1 VRSIQRREVFRPGTL
16 PIAANEVPA
25 LTGIPEHTHEFLEMA
40 IVSRGRGL
48 NVTRGR
54 VTPIEVGSVIL
65 IRPGVWHAYR
75 EPEDL
80 WTFNLYL
87 APELLQREL
96 SWVVEY
102 PQLSHAL
109 LRGDE
114 NLGVLSP
121 EETAMGVG
129 WLGQIRDL
137 PAGTHAPRMTGLVNC
152 VLDLIWSSAATN
164 GGALDSTIA
173 KTVVSMMNTMQGD
186 LARKWS
192 IEDLASGIN
201 ASPAVVHRQ
210 FKAHVGMSPM
220 AWLHQARGEAVAA
233 ELILS
238 GRPVAEIGRLVGWP
252 DPNYLSR
259 RFRSL
264 FGMSPTE
271 YRRRFASG
279 NTMPVPH

>member
-1 VRSIQRREVFRPGTL
+1 M

-25 LTGIPEHTHEFLEMA
+25 LTGIPEHTHEFLELA
-40 IVSRGRGL
+40 IVSRGSGL

-54 VTPIEVGSVIL
+54 VTPIEVGSVVL
-65 IRPGVWHAYR
+65 IRPGIWHAYR
-75 EPEDL
+75 EPDEL

-114 NLGVLSP
+114 NMGILDREQTVL
-121 EETAMGVG
+121 GVG
-129 WLGQIRDL
+129 WLQQIRDL
-137 PAGTHAPRMTGLVNC
+137 PVGTHAPRLTGLVSC
-152 VLDLIWSSAATN
+152 VLDLITASNVTSA
-164 GGALDSTIA
+164 GALDSTNA
-173 KTVVSMMNTMQGD
+173 KTVVSMMNTMHGD

-192 IEDLASGIN
+192 IDDLALEIN

-220 AWLHQARGEAVAA
+220 AWLHQDRGEAVAA

-238 GRPVAEIGRLVGWP
+238 DRPVAEIGRLVGWP

-271 YRRRFASG
+271 YRQRFASG
-279 NTMPVPH
+279 GAVPIPH